1 MLKKLCV
8 FLIAGVMMVSLA
20 ACSSNNDEQS
30 GQEKEAVV
38 EQEEKKEEKSAEN
51 QDSTKSLVVYFSYS
65 GNTEK
70 VAQLI
75 AQGTSSDIFEI
86 VPEKAY
92 PEDYDECVD
101 LASEEKAANARPAIK
116 NDVENIDQYDT
127 IYVGYPC
134 WWGTSPMV
142 IFTFLES
149 HDFSGKTIIPFTTHG
164 GSGFGSSISDISNV
178 VKGAT
183 VNEDGLSIQD
193 TNVDNCEGIVSDWLE
208 SLK

>member
-1 MLKKLCV
+1 M
-8 FLIAGVMMVSLA
+8 
-20 ACSSNNDEQS
+20 
-30 GQEKEAVV
+30 
-38 EQEEKKEEKSAEN
+38 
-51 QDSTKSLVVYFSYS
+51 
-65 GNTEK
+65 
-70 VAQLI
+70 
-75 AQGTSSDIFEI
+75 
-86 VPEKAY
+86 
-92 PEDYDECVD
+92 
-101 LASEEKAANARPAIK
+101 
-116 NDVENIDQYDT
+116 
-127 IYVGYPC
+127 GYPC

-193 TNVDNCEGIVSDWLE
+193 SNVDNCEGIVSDWLE

>member
-1 MLKKLCV
+1 MKYVEKLCV

-116 NDVENIDQYDT
+116 
-127 IYVGYPC
+127 
-134 WWGTSPMV
+134 MM
-142 IFTFLES
+142 
-149 HDFSGKTIIPFTTHG
+149 
-164 GSGFGSSISDISNV
+164 
-178 VKGAT
+178 
-183 VNEDGLSIQD
+183 
-193 TNVDNCEGIVSDWLE
+193 
-208 SLK
+208 